1 MPYPSKIKILLYR
14 FSKSKVYIILP
25 ICVVIILVSLYF
37 YIEAGQHLT
46 PYSVH
51 VRGYYRSDGTY
62 VSSYQRRPPGGVTHD
77 KPYKSTRSLC
87 TIVFILSVCVG
98 GSSIYLFVKDKN
110 VEIIENFR
118 KEIYLK
124 VKEELNFQINLP
136 DKPKNLIN
144 RRISKYPNIY
154 KTYRCLICKR
164 PIEYGEFHYSDLK
177 HKNPNKVCLDCIS
190 SFLPNQQF
198 QRFNKYLCGFYE
210 ERNKFYKI
218 FNEKYKKYTKS
229 DIENYNEVD
238 ICFFE
243 IAKIY
248 HLNKFSNNS

>member
-25 ICVVIILVSLYF
+25 ICVVICLASLYF

-62 VSSYQRRPPGGVTHD
+62 VSSYQRRPPGGVAHD
-77 KPYKSTRSLC
+77 KPYKSTRALC
-87 TIVFILSVCVG
+87 TIVFIFSASVG
-98 GSSIYLFVKDKN
+98 GTSIYLFVKDKD
-110 VEIIENFR
+110 VEIIGNLR
-118 KEIYLK
+118 KEIYSK
-124 VKEELNFQINLP
+124 IKEGLNFQINLL
-136 DKPKNLIN
+136 DKPGNLIN
-144 RRISKYPNIY
+144 RRISRYPNIF
-154 KTYRCLICKR
+154 KTYYCLICKK
-164 PIEYGEFHYSDLK
+164 PVEYGEFHYSDLK
-177 HKNPNKVCLDCIS
+177 YKNPNKVCLDCLS
-190 SFLPNQQF
+190 SYLPNQQL
-198 QRFNKYLCGFYE
+198 QRFNEYLEKFTE
-210 ERNKFYKI
+210 ERNRFYEI

-229 DIENYNEVD
+229 EIENYDEVD
-238 ICFFE
+238 LYFFE